1 MKKIKK
7 FLNSRLVVAVLFFL
21 FGFYIN
27 VYLNHKNTV
36 NSSISQIN
44 EDRVPVNPTDF
55 DIDKMHDSFAKNLK
69 DDIENE
75 DSSVIDLNAFNLTP
89 NRKEDDLFVYYE
101 IPLQKNSKN
110 NKLNIEIKDGFIHLK
125 SDSKDKSMSSS
136 MEQVFSIDS
145 NLDDKKAEVLN
156 EKEKVVIKIP
166 KKKV

>member
-7 FLNSRLVVAVLFFL
+7 ILNSRLVVAVLFFL

-27 VYLNHKNTV
+27 VYLNHKNTI
-36 NSSISQIN
+36 NSVSQVN
-44 EDRVPVNPTDF
+44 EDRIPVNPTDF
-55 DIDKMHDSFAKNLK
+55 DIDNMHDSFAKKMNDEVVEDDSNL
-69 DDIENE
+69 
-75 DSSVIDLNAFNLTP
+75 IDLNAFNLTP

-101 IPLQKNSKN
+101 IPLQKNAKD

-125 SDSKDKSMSSS
+125 SDSKDKSMTSS

-156 EKEKVVIKIP
+156 EKEKIVIKIP

>member
-7 FLNSRLVVAVLFFL
+7 FLSSRLVVAVLFFL
-21 FGFYIN
+21 VGFYLN
-27 VYLNHKNTV
+27 VYLNHKNSV
-36 NSSISQIN
+36 SNISQNI

-55 DIDKMHDSFAKNLK
+55 DIDKMHDSFAKNLN
-69 DDIENE
+69 DEVESE
-75 DSSVIDLNAFNLTP
+75 DSNVIDLTAFNLTP

-125 SDSKDKSMSSS
+125 SDSKDQSMSSS